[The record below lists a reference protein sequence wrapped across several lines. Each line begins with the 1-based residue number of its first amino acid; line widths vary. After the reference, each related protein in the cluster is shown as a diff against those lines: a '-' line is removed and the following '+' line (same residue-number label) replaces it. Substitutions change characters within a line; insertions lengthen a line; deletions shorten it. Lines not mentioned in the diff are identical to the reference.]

1 MLGNLNRLI
10 AIDKKSTHIF
20 TAFLRHQRRD
30 LCPLFRLRDC
40 TYNLKSSCICF
51 KIPLLGTKTKHKLVD
66 DFGPPLA
73 TQLMLQSI
81 CLTCCCTKDY
91 HRIPTHATHLLR
103 FPVQLYVRSAPV
115 DNIVRAVIQQYK
127 SKILWEGI
135 NACPL
140 CRRFNGKRN

>member
-91 HRIPTHATHLLR
+91 HRIPTHH
-103 FPVQLYVRSAPV
+103 PSPP
-115 DNIVRAVIQQYK
+115 IPRAIMCAFCSSGQY
-127 SKILWEGI
+127 STCGNPTI
-135 NACPL
+135 
-140 CRRFNGKRN
+140 